1 MKIEKLNENQIRC
14 TLTAEDLASM
24 KLKLSELAY
33 GSKRAQE
40 LFRRMM
46 QEARAQC
53 GFDAENVPLMIEA
66 IPMKADSLV
75 LIVTK
80 IEDPEELDLRF
91 SRFTPS
97 EFDPPAK
104 NDSAVTRADD
114 ILNDFFRKIADA
126 GMKLAEEK
134 RSAKETP
141 VAKEAA
147 PAEEGAPA
155 DTDLVRLFSFPDLD
169 TVIAAAAAL
178 GGAYRGENTLYHTGK
193 KGEWQLLVHKSGHS
207 PEDFNRVCNILS
219 EYGSVS
225 SGTPARSAHLKEH
238 GSAVISEEALQRLA
252 ELKQRPQE

>member
-1 MKIEKLNENQIRC
+1 MKIEKINENQIRC

-24 KLKLSELAY
+24 KLKLSELTY

-46 QEARAQC
+46 QEARNQF
-53 GFDAENVPLMIEA
+53 GFEAENVPLMIEA

-104 NDSAVTRADD
+104 NEPSVTRADD

-126 GMKLAEEK
+126 GMRLAEQK
-134 RSAKETP
+134 RSAKE
-141 VAKEAA
+141 AQEKETKR
-147 PAEEGAPA
+147 PQEEGAPA

-178 GGAYRGENTLYHTGK
+178 GGAYRGENALYRTGK
-193 KGEWQLLVHKSGHS
+193 KGEWQLLIHKSEHS

-238 GSAVISEEALQRLA
+238 GTAVISEEALQRLA

>member
-53 GFDAENVPLMIEA
+53 GFNAENVPLMIEA

-114 ILNDFFRKIADA
+114 ILNDFFRK
-126 GMKLAEEK
+126 
-134 RSAKETP
+134 RF
-141 VAKEAA
+141 
-147 PAEEGAPA
+147 
-155 DTDLVRLFSFPDLD
+155 R
-169 TVIAAAAAL
+169 
-178 GGAYRGENTLYHTGK
+178 
-193 KGEWQLLVHKSGHS
+193 
-207 PEDFNRVCNILS
+207 FNRIRYDHIRPAFVRKRRR
-219 EYGSVS
+219 S
-225 SGTPARSAHLKEH
+225 SGWLGDQSPGCYTDQKGSAHQQTAGTGIFFSHIFPPGYSLHNIFMQLMIHYFLQKNNP
-238 GSAVISEEALQRLA
+238 EETVSTFPVL
-252 ELKQRPQE
+252 